1 MASLPHFVGSCMICR
16 SNLELSDG
24 QPIKKKKRFNEKSK
38 ICPQCLSNI
47 KKHGS
52 PKMCQFCNLSSAF
65 VGGTCMR
72 CHEGYIRS
80 GPPMTCQE
88 CKRKCAFDGKLS
100 CWLCT
105 STYISIPTTS
115 FRKNET
121 VYQSLANSESKVISS
136 NKVGFVVA
144 IECQYCQKVARIKND
159 KFGNKNIFSKNDHK
173 SLSKF
178 YEPEDFSNGTVD
190 FRTYKFGQKGSCKTC
205 KQNLSTYGMPT
216 RCIICNVHA
225 AFHGKKCEKCDGSN
239 AQKAK
244 DFDEN
249 ERKDLELELSLS
261 SHASSS
267 IAVTKAEDS
276 AILKECIK
284 DCIPISEVVRRY
296 KVPKKYVTNLI
307 RFSGHKS
314 QLPFNSI
321 EKDGKETTESED
333 SYEDENKDENEN
345 LDEDLK
351 LTGLQTQPTKAQNFA
366 MLKECMEYRIPYF
379 EVARKNKV
387 PINYIENLMNFA
399 GHNIPIAYS
408 TEQQLNLNGRPA
420 TEIYYFDKPQRDN
433 IVNEYKKAGP
443 YSLEFWAKQYNIPE
457 NTILHWMENVE
468 PDTKANPTKILV
480 PPNSTFETKSS
491 FESNCN

>member
-38 ICPQCLSNI
+38 ICPECLSNI

-88 CKRKCAFDGKLS
+88 CKRNCAFDGKLS

-115 FRKNET
+115 FRNNTMVHQAKPRE
-121 VYQSLANSESKVISS
+121 NS
-136 NKVGFVVA
+136 NRNGDFVVA
-144 IECQYCQKVARIKND
+144 IECKYCKYAVRIQ
-159 KFGNKNIFSKNDHK
+159 KFGNKNKFNRNDKK

-178 YEPEDFSNGTVD
+178 YEPEDFSNGKVRLEN
-190 FRTYKFGQKGSCKTC
+190 FNFGQKGVCKAC
-205 KQNLSTYGMPT
+205 KLNTFT
-216 RCIICNVHA
+216 I
-225 AFHGKKCEKCDGSN
+225 D
-239 AQKAK
+239 QKAK
-244 DFDEN
+244 NLDES

-267 IAVTKAEDS
+267 IPVTKAEDS

-284 DCIPISEVVRRY
+284 DCISISEVAKKY
-296 KVPKKYVTNLI
+296 KVPKKYVTNLV
-307 RFSGHKS
+307 RLSGHNS

-321 EKDGKETTESED
+321 EKDGQETTESKNSD
-333 SYEDENKDENEN
+333 KDENEN
-345 LDEDLK
+345 LDEDLE
-351 LTGLQTQPTKAQNFA
+351 LSGLQTQPTKAQDSA
-366 MLKECMEYRIPYF
+366 MLKDCIEDRIPYF
-379 EVARKNKV
+379 EVARKYKV
-387 PINYIENLMNFA
+387 SINYIKNLINFA
-399 GHNIPIAYS
+399 GHKIPTPYS
-408 TEQQLNLNGRPA
+408 TEEQLNLNGRPA
-420 TEIYYFDKPQRDN
+420 TKIYYFDKTQRDN

-443 YSLEFWAKQYNIPE
+443 YSLEFWAKQYNISE
-457 NTILHWMENVE
+457 ETILHWTENAAQE
-468 PDTKANPTKILV
+468 SKKQESKIGLPKPV
-480 PPNSTFETKSS
+480 PSRATNIS
-491 FESNCN
+491 ES